1 MESTELEG
9 RVTVLLMQKRYQS
22 MVGSLMYAMLGS
34 RPDISFAVNKLAQYG
49 SNPDKEHL
57 IAAQH
62 VFQYLKATWDYK
74 LTYNGNAGSE
84 LIGWCDADW
93 ASDPDTR
100 QSTTGY
106 VFQVG
111 SGSIAWAT

>member
-1 MESTELEG
+1 
-9 RVTVLLMQKRYQS
+9 
-22 MVGSLMYAMLGS
+22 MYAMLGS